1 MVYLDGRLLILFCD
15 MTENDPHRGY
25 YQNTTENLRRRI
37 IYQTAARELVHNVLT
52 TAWGDGSI
60 RQPNQ
65 EEGMQIAELTYRSIE
80 GEDPI
85 DRIEIIIPTAG
96 NVIDNKGELQAVVE
110 LTQFVVGSDNDN
122 TAPELQLIK
131 RYDIYFNAGRYAV
144 ESQFYYYHDLSP
156 MNDVSYENEDY
167 IESEPIGVRFA
178 TIEDLNTL
186 NTIISESR

>member
-1 MVYLDGRLLILFCD
+1 

-25 YQNTTENLRRRI
+25 YENTTENLRRRV
-37 IYQTAARELVHNVLT
+37 IYQAAAIELVHNLLT

-96 NVIDNKGELQAVVE
+96 NIIENKGELQAVVE
-110 LTQFVVGSDNDN
+110 LTQFVVGSENDSSL
-122 TAPELQLIK
+122 PEVQLIK
-131 RYDIYFNAGRYAV
+131 RYDIYFNIGKYSV
-144 ESQFYYYHDLSP
+144 ESQFYYYHDSGAINP
-156 MNDVSYENEDY
+156 KANEADDY

-186 NTIISESR
+186 NTIISDSR